1 MLTLNSLQ
9 EAPTLVEFCNKI
21 REEEKESTRHQVPVY
36 DLKFYLDGTLGV
48 KSKDLQVRL
57 PISEKTIPDLARIA
71 DIPVLYLKR
80 CDRRLQSVSFNW
92 RLHQKVVANKPVQ
105 LVLRDGVV
113 GRILNT
119 NLLPAPRLAVLDTV
133 ANAKPEL
140 LQKDDL
146 KIIKYTW
153 DGQFDISVIA
163 PILLCEPRKGDPV
176 AFGVNV
182 SEGRDGAIQVQGA
195 AFRCWCSNGAVNR
208 ICDSRQHR
216 LRRPINSNERQE
228 QLLSKISVFAQEAW
242 KQSSEHMESLPQL
255 VNTSIDLNE
264 REPLRSRLR
273 QAPFF
278 LSVRVINQVLER
290 LEFEVARHQ
299 EGATLYDLYNA
310 MTYLGTHNQQLSFT
324 YRSRLRAGAGEF
336 SRHEPR
342 ICSTCRQL
350 LLK

>member
-1 MLTLNSLQ
+1 MHTINSLQ
-9 EAPTLVEFCNKI
+9 GAPTLVEFCNKI
-21 REEEKESTRHQVPVY
+21 REEEKESTRYQVPVY

-48 KSKDLQVRL
+48 RSKDLQGRF

-113 GRILNT
+113 DRILNT

-140 LQKDDL
+140 VQKDDL

-163 PILLCEPRKGDPV
+163 PTLLCEPRKGDTV

-195 AFRCWCSNGAVNR
+195 AFRCFCSNGAINR
-208 ICDSRQHR
+208 MCDSRQHR
-216 LRRPINSNERQE
+216 LRRPINSDERQE
-228 QLLSKISVFAQEAW
+228 QLLSRTSVFAREAW
-242 KQSSEHMESLPQL
+242 NQCAERIESLL
-255 VNTSIDLNE
+255 KLKNITIDLQE
-264 REPLRSRLR
+264 REALRSRLR

-278 LSVRVINQVLER
+278 LSVRVIRQVLER

-310 MTYLGTHNQQLSFT
+310 MTYLGTHNHQVSFT
-324 YRSRLRAGAGEF
+324 YRTRLRFGAGEF
-336 SRHEPR
+336 TRHEPK
-342 ICSTCRQL
+342 ICSACRQL
-350 LLK
+350 MLK